1 MSEIIGKVESISEK
15 KIYQRTLRPDLEKVI
30 LEISSDDNQKVFFE
44 VRDSCIKLLEYE
56 NIKVGDTVEVKYT
69 FQGSKNGDII
79 YNNIVVTTI
88 KLLKNNLDGV
98 RSI

>member
-1 MSEIIGKVESISEK
+1 MSEIIGKVENISEK
-15 KIYQRTLRPDLEKVI
+15 KIYQRALKPDLEKVI

-44 VRDSCIKLLEYE
+44 VRDSCIRLLKYE
-56 NIKVGDTVEVKYT
+56 NIQIGDTVEVNYT

-98 RSI
+98 HSI